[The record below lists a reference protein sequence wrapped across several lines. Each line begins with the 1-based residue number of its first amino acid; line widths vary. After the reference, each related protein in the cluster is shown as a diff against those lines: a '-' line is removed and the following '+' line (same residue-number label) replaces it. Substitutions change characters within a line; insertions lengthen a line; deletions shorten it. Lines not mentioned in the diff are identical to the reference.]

1 MISENLWYAYTQ
13 VRFEFEQ
20 SVIKGDFCIITAWNP
35 RSIRL
40 SKEQNQERNHQL
52 QQWLTDYDWMYVTVV
67 SHDGHWYE
75 ESFAV
80 NISFNDALLL
90 ANRLSQNAIY
100 QIKDGLV
107 ILRSSLDQ
115 QRLNLGPLVDFID

>member
-1 MISENLWYAYTQ
+1 MISKNLWHAYTQ
-13 VRFEFEQ
+13 VRFKFAQ
-20 SVIKGDFCIITAWNP
+20 SVIKGDFCVITAWNP

-52 QQWLTDYDWMYVTVV
+52 QQWLTDYDWTYVRVA

-80 NISFNDALLL
+80 NMSFNDALLL

-100 QIKDGLV
+100 QVKDGLV
-107 ILRSSLDQ
+107 ILRSCLDQ
-115 QRLNLGPLVDFID
+115 QRLNLGALEDFID